1 MPEQPDD
8 KITQLNPQHYLFIS
22 EAPKLKFK
30 LRIWCRA
37 QVEAGQ
43 IWQVYRDGVYYDQ
56 LKAGP
61 HSLWN
66 NLWHRWKVY
75 PINIRT
81 VQLKFTSEGRLR
93 GPSMPGDSQSVT
105 GIDLGC
111 AVKAELQLS
120 CKISNIETFLEHED
134 PLTTFS
140 ASLDNMVIE
149 IIGKLPYDQFGDWAT
164 TLRDAIRERL
174 QGGRN
179 DAERLIGMR
188 VEEVYVTKFDLQDRQ
203 MSAMYQQVARVR
215 RELTEAQA
223 NHQRDGVVA
232 QSFAEQGNILNIAP
246 SILALQDSP
255 IGKELIARDADLRK
269 MMVAAGLNPGVSVQ
283 PLRDPQMQINA
294 GSPQPAGYLNAPQQP
309 APQFPSGTTGPISG
323 SMAFNPNP
331 NFQGSTGSMAFN
343 SIAQSTTGNWNGPLA
358 QPAPPVTVSGSLV
371 DTERQ
376 DQEITALQTAGF
388 QCAGRG
394 QHSPL
399 FDGSGQPIPGSM
411 EWVLEV
417 YVQRINGFITI
428 VFHCPSGY
436 PHATPRVQ
444 VRTPGTGSSLKAI
457 IPNVVKNWN
466 AQSMLVEIVRE
477 IDDTTP

>member
-1 MPEQPDD
+1 MPEKYDG

-22 EAPKLKFK
+22 EAPELKFNFR
-30 LRIWCRA
+30 LWYRA

-43 IWQVYRDGVYYDQ
+43 VWQIYRDGIHYDQ
-56 LKAGP
+56 LKPGP
-61 HSLWN
+61 HVLWN
-66 NLWHRWKVY
+66 NLWHRWKALC
-75 PINIRT
+75 INIRT
-81 VQLKFTSEGRLR
+81 VHLHFSSEGRVK
-93 GPSMPGDSQSVT
+93 GPSMPGESMSVT

-111 AVKAELQLS
+111 AVKAELELS

-134 PLTTFS
+134 PLSTFD
-140 ASLDNMVIE
+140 ASLNNMVIE
-149 IIGKLPYDQFGDWAT
+149 IIGKLPYDRFGEWAT
-164 TLRDAIRERL
+164 TLRDAIRERV

-188 VEEVYVTKFDLQDRQ
+188 VEEVYVTKFELQDRH
-203 MSAMYQQVARVR
+203 MESMYQQVARVR
-215 RELTEAQA
+215 RELVEAQA
-223 NHQRDGVVA
+223 NRQRDSEVA
-232 QSFAEQGNILNIAP
+232 QSFAEQGSVLNIAP

-255 IGKELIARDADLRK
+255 IGKELIARDADLRR

-294 GSPQPAGYLNAPQQP
+294 GPPPPAGYLNQPQSAPAFP
-309 APQFPSGTTGPISG
+309 AGMTSP
-323 SMAFNPNP
+323 
-331 NFQGSTGSMAFN
+331 
-343 SIAQSTTGNWNGPLA
+343 
-358 QPAPPVTVSGSLV
+358 VSGSLAFNMNTQGTTGAMSFNTNAQSTSGNWSGPLTPPPSTASSPLV
-371 DTERQ
+371 DNERQ
-376 DQEITALQTAGF
+376 DQEIAALQMAGF

-436 PHATPRVQ
+436 PHAAPRVQ
-444 VRTPGTGSSLKAI
+444 VRTPVAGSSFKAI
-457 IPNVVKNWN
+457 TPNAVRSWN
-466 AQSMLVEIVRE
+466 VQSQLVEIVHE

>member
-8 KITQLNPQHYLFIS
+8 KITQLNPQHYLFIK
-22 EAPKLKFK
+22 EAPDLKSK
-30 LRIWCRA
+30 LRIWYRA

-43 IWQVYRDGVYYDQ
+43 VWQGYRDGVFCKQ
-56 LKAGP
+56 LEAGP
-61 HSLWN
+61 HYLWRKPFE
-66 NLWHRWKVY
+66 RWKVY
-75 PINIRT
+75 PVNIRT
-81 VQLKFTSEGRLR
+81 VQLHFTSEGRIR

-111 AVKAELQLS
+111 AVKAEFQLS
-120 CKISNIETFLEHED
+120 CKISDIERFLEHRD

-149 IIGKLPYDQFGDWAT
+149 IIGKLPFDGSGDWAT

-223 NHQRDGVVA
+223 NRQRDGVVA

-294 GSPQPAGYLNAPQQP
+294 GS
-309 APQFPSGTTGPISG
+309 
-323 SMAFNPNP
+323 
-331 NFQGSTGSMAFN
+331 
-343 SIAQSTTGNWNGPLA
+343 
-358 QPAPPVTVSGSLV
+358 
-371 DTERQ
+371 
-376 DQEITALQTAGF
+376 
-388 QCAGRG
+388 
-394 QHSPL
+394 
-399 FDGSGQPIPGSM
+399 
-411 EWVLEV
+411 
-417 YVQRINGFITI
+417 
-428 VFHCPSGY
+428 
-436 PHATPRVQ
+436 
-444 VRTPGTGSSLKAI
+444 
-457 IPNVVKNWN
+457 
-466 AQSMLVEIVRE
+466 
-477 IDDTTP
+477 